1 MKIVAVSLEFWYI
14 LVDMFPWGMQKRGNL
29 SIVSCLR
36 AKRKIQ
42 EAHFIIWHSL
52 LALCHHL
59 FVNLWL
65 PLLFFCLA
73 IFVSISCLIHQ
84 WIFVDLSTFSLFSL
98 LTFALFSLCVFIFLV
113 CVHRFFR
120 GGNFSILLPPH
131 TLSFAS
137 KSTFWF
143 NFLAK
148 QNFLFCSTLPPPLP
162 AATLCLLIYILQ
174 NYINIH
180 AYTSIKTLYPALYN
194 VYVLAAFLVC
204 KLWMK
209 IKTKI
214 KLTWCFTLNVCALKF
229 YLLST
234 FTWTCFY

>member
-1 MKIVAVSLEFWYI
+1 MKIVAVSLDFWYI

-65 PLLFFCLA
+65 PLLFFWLA

-84 WIFVDLSTFSLFSL
+84 WIFVDLSTFFSIL
-98 LTFALFSLCVFIFLV
+98 SANFCSFLSLCVYFPCV
-113 CVHRFFR
+113 CSPIFR
-120 GGNFSILLPPH
+120 GGKFSILLPPH

-148 QNFLFCSTLPPPLP
+148 QNSLFLFHSSAPHIP
-162 AATLCLLIYILQ
+162 AATFYVCWYILQ

-180 AYTSIKTLYPALYN
+180 AYTSIKHYTLRCTMCMCWL
-194 VYVLAAFLVC
+194 LFLSVNSEW
-204 KLWMK
+204 K
-209 IKTKI
+209 
-214 KLTWCFTLNVCALKF
+214 
-229 YLLST
+229 
-234 FTWTCFY
+234 